1 MASKNLNYYQQYRYE
16 KLENDSQEE
25 KGKAGISYFHHINY
39 IFIGAEGKRGGGRG
53 GLPQILG
60 RCSIRPIILLMSL
73 VDLKRDSFEKSKRFL
88 KLFSWYLF
96 FKAITVILVML

>member
-39 IFIGAEGKRGGGRG
+39 IFIGAGGRG
-53 GLPQILG
+53 GG
-60 RCSIRPIILLMSL
+60 GE
-73 VDLKRDSFEKSKRFL
+73 VA
-88 KLFSWYLF
+88 YLRYWDV
-96 FKAITVILVML
+96 AALDQ

>member
-16 KLENDSQEE
+16 TLENDSQEE
-25 KGKAGISYFHHINY
+25 KGKAGISYFHHIKY
-39 IFIGAEGKRGGGRG
+39 IFIGAGGRGGRGG

-96 FKAITVILVML
+96 FKAITVILAML

>member
-39 IFIGAEGKRGGGRG
+39 IFIGAGGKRWGGGG
-53 GLPQILG
+53 GE
-60 RCSIRPIILLMSL
+60 
-73 VDLKRDSFEKSKRFL
+73 VA
-88 KLFSWYLF
+88 YLRYWDV
-96 FKAITVILVML
+96 AALDQ